1 MTLHVLEHPLVHK
14 ILTDLRDITTPPTR
28 FRELVHQLTYFLLI
42 EATRPLNVKHKTII
56 TPLTDFDGMDISDT
70 IVAVPVLRAGMTML
84 SPAMEMLPNVTL
96 GYISVEGDLTTSTAR
111 KFSHNLPEIAQK
123 WVIVLDPMLATGESA
138 EYALTEIFRQQPQHV
153 AVLSVIASPEGVR
166 RLENLFTDV
175 PLFTGAIDERLD
187 NGQFIVPGLGEFE
200 KRAFGEKK

>member
-1 MTLHVLEHPLVHK
+1 MTLHVLEHPLVNK
-14 ILTDLRDITTPPTR
+14 ILTDLRDVTTPPTR

-42 EATRPLNVKHKTII
+42 EATRPLNVKRKTII

-96 GYISVEGDLTTSTAR
+96 GYIGVEGDLTTATAR

-138 EYALTEIFRQQPQHV
+138 EYALTEIFRKQPQHV

-200 KRAFGEKK
+200 ERAFGVKQ